1 MNSIKTKLMRNFLI
15 VVVSTVLILDVLMI
29 IFFNQYYYNNRQ
41 VFLTNQIE
49 SSINFY
55 DRYFSG
61 QSLIQNIYD
70 NIDSFWN
77 NINAQVEL
85 LDPEGN
91 LLMDSM
97 GIRDNKIL
105 NTPDILKAMNGET
118 ARWIGKTDYYKCNVM
133 IVSHPIIIDGEIAG
147 IMRVISSLEDIDI
160 TIRTFIILFLAI
172 SFIVVLIGLILSL
185 FMANS
190 IIEPIKSITEVAKK
204 MAGGDLKVK
213 SSIYNDKEISQ
224 LSNTLNYMASEIE
237 KREKLKNEFIS
248 SVSHELRTPLTAI
261 KGWAITLNNDETDK
275 ETLKLGFDIIEKET
289 DRLTMMVEEL
299 LDFSK
304 LVSGITQLNKRS
316 IDIRSFIV
324 HIENYMKPRAIEEKI
339 KFEVIIND
347 KVSKGIFDYNK
358 MKQVLIN
365 ILDNAFKFTES
376 EGEVVLLVEQDE
388 NTIRFIISDT
398 GVGISKEE
406 LPKVKEKFYKGKN
419 SNSKNGI
426 GLSICDEIIKLH
438 NGTFEIESE
447 LNKGTKVKIELPNL
461 RSDS

>member
-1 MNSIKTKLMRNFLI
+1 
-15 VVVSTVLILDVLMI
+15 
-29 IFFNQYYYNNRQ
+29 
-41 VFLTNQIE
+41 
-49 SSINFY
+49 
-55 DRYFSG
+55 
-61 QSLIQNIYD
+61 
-70 NIDSFWN
+70 
-77 NINAQVEL
+77 
-85 LDPEGN
+85 
-91 LLMDSM
+91 
-97 GIRDNKIL
+97 
-105 NTPDILKAMNGET
+105 
-118 ARWIGKTDYYKCNVM
+118 
-133 IVSHPIIIDGEIAG
+133 
-147 IMRVISSLEDIDI
+147 
-160 TIRTFIILFLAI
+160 
-172 SFIVVLIGLILSL
+172 
-185 FMANS
+185 
-190 IIEPIKSITEVAKK
+190 
-204 MAGGDLKVK
+204 
-213 SSIYNDKEISQ
+213 
-224 LSNTLNYMASEIE
+224 
-237 KREKLKNEFIS
+237 
-248 SVSHELRTPLTAI
+248 
-261 KGWAITLNNDETDK
+261 
-275 ETLKLGFDIIEKET
+275 
-289 DRLTMMVEEL
+289 MMVEEL

-376 EGEVVLLVEQDE
+376 EGAVVLLVEQDE
-388 NTIRFIISDT
+388 NTVRFIISDT